1 MKRIMGYFSFLVLML
16 LILTQICIADHLKK
30 VVEKGQNNQSIGKEQ
45 AGGAGNRLDIDHLS
59 DLLLRWDNYRLKGDR
74 GGLVEIQQ
82 LIIGELRRD
91 MVEITV
97 QAKQAKRET
106 EQSKDEIPRDQ
117 RELRDDRRRLTE
129 ADLHQVSDDNLKSRA
144 QIRGAQGDLKENPC
158 DLRDDV
164 GDQEKA
170 ESILDRKHDIA
181 GELIDLQSQIDSGSD
196 DGHLF
201 REKQNDL
208 LQEYLMLSKME
219 ISMGYREMQENRFNL
234 KEDGWEVQKDHRSR

>member
-1 MKRIMGYFSFLVLML
+1 MKRIIGYFSFLVLIL
-16 LILTQICIADHLKK
+16 LILAQICIADRLKK
-30 VVEKGQNNQSIGKEQ
+30 VGEKGQNNQVISKEQ
-45 AGGAGNRLDIDHLS
+45 AGAAGNRLNIDHLS

-74 GGLVEIQQ
+74 SGLAEIQQ

-91 MVEITV
+91 MAEISV
-97 QAKQAKRET
+97 QARQAKRET
-106 EQSKDEIPRDQ
+106 GQPKDEIPRDQ

-129 ADLHQVSDDNLKSRA
+129 ADFHQVSDDNLKSKA
-144 QIRGAQGDLKENPC
+144 QIGGAQRDFKEDPC

-170 ESILDRKHDIA
+170 ESILYRKHEIA
-181 GELIDLQSQIDSGSD
+181 GELINLQSQIDSGSD

-234 KEDGWEVQKDHRSR
+234 KEDCREVQKDHRSR